1 MKIAYRYIIRNFV
14 GPLVLTFFVAV
25 FILLMQFLWKYVDDL
40 VGKGLEIHI
49 LLKFLFYA
57 AGSLINMALPL
68 AILLAS
74 LMTFGNMG
82 ERLEVVAMK
91 SAGIPISKMMA
102 PLAVIALLLTV
113 FAFWYADRVIPKA
126 NLKLRTLI
134 YSVQE
139 QKPALN
145 IESGVFYNGFE
156 DVTIR
161 VGHKH
166 ADNSTIDD
174 VLLYDHSRHQGNVTM
189 TYAKTGSM
197 KITDDGKYMLFVL
210 KDGYFWDESVTNESR
225 SASRPLSRASF
236 KEQYKRFDL
245 SSFELKESDEE
256 FFASSQQA
264 MPLAML
270 AEKIDTIK
278 VQVEQAKAD
287 ISEGFLRNMYYF
299 SNFVQNKEVLEP
311 VLPQDSLPKLTAQE
325 KMEAYNYTKNNIE
338 GIKNSTKF
346 AAMDVQYRNMSLR
359 SYQVE
364 YHNKFTFSLACLLF
378 FFIGAPL
385 GSIIRKGGIGI
396 PLVITVAFFTFYFM
410 LTVFGKNMAS
420 TGEMSTF
427 GGMWLSTLVL
437 IPICV
442 FLTYKA
448 TMDASIMSIETY
460 EKFFKKLKYKIHSI
474 NKIKK

>member
-1 MKIAYRYIIRNFV
+1 MKIAYRYIIRNFL
-14 GPLVLTFFVAV
+14 GPLVLTFFVAI

-49 LLKFLFYA
+49 LLKFMFYA
-57 AGSLINMALPL
+57 AGSLMNMALPL

-82 ERLEVVAMK
+82 ERLEVVALK
-91 SAGIPISKMMA
+91 SAGIPISKMML
-102 PLAVIALLLTV
+102 PLAILSVLLTI
-113 FAFWYADRVIPKA
+113 FAFWYADKVIPVA

-145 IESGVFYNGFE
+145 IESGVFYNGF
-156 DVTIR
+156 DDITIR
-161 VGHKH
+161 IGHKH
-166 ADNSTIDD
+166 ADNTTIED
-174 VLLYDHSRHQGNVTM
+174 VLIYDHSRHQGNVTM
-189 TYAKTGSM
+189 TYAKSGTM
-197 KITDDGKYMLFVL
+197 KMTDDGKYLLFVL
-210 KDGYFWDESVTNESR
+210 NDGFFWDESVNTESR
-225 SASRPLSRASF
+225 TASRPLNRATF

-245 SSFELKESDEE
+245 SSFELKESDEG

-264 MPLAML
+264 MPMAML
-270 AEKIDTIK
+270 SEKIDTLK
-278 VQVEQAKAD
+278 VQVRQAQAD
-287 ISEGFLRNMYYF
+287 VSRGFLNNLYYF
-299 SNFVQNKEVLEP
+299 TNFVQNKEVLKP
-311 VLPQDSLPKLTAQE
+311 LMPKDSLQPVSAMQKE
-325 KMEAYNYTKNNIE
+325 EAYKYALTNAQSVM
-338 GIKNSTKF
+338 NSAKF
-346 AAMDVQYRNMSLR
+346 AEQDVFYRNLSLH

-410 LTVFGKNMAS
+410 LTAFGKNMAT
-420 TGEMSTF
+420 TGQMSAF

-437 IPICV
+437 IPICI

-448 TMDASIMSIETY
+448 AVDSSVMSIETY
-460 EKFFKKLKYKIHSI
+460 EKLLKKLKLKLQSI
-474 NKIKK
+474 IKTKK